1 MSTDW
6 QPPGEHDQTS
16 EPGLTPP
23 SALLAAAEAVINRV
37 LALDPEGAARLARV
51 QGQVLRVELLGFGI
65 HLFVVPEAAALRL
78 FGDYAA
84 EPDCILRATPA
95 ALLGMALAQHRED
108 EVFSG
113 AVQIDGDNGL
123 AQTIGDVCKG
133 LDIDWEEQ
141 LAALVGDNIAHQL
154 GNQAR
159 AASRWA
165 ERSRHSLQTDVRE
178 SLIEEGRFLPSE
190 TEVRDFLDGI
200 DRLRDDVERL
210 EARVERLARLQSQST
225 GTDPT

>member
-6 QPPGEHDQTS
+6 QPPGEHRQTS

-37 LALDPEGAARLARV
+37 LALDPEGAARLV
-51 QGQVLRVELLGFGI
+51 SIQGQVLRVELLGIGM
-65 HLFVVPEAAALRL
+65 HLFVVPEATALRL

-123 AQTIGDVCKG
+123 AQTIGEVFKG

-154 GNQAR
+154 GNQVR
-159 AASRWA
+159 AGSRWA
-165 ERSRHSLQTDVRE
+165 ERSGRTLQTDLRE
-178 SLIEEGRFLPSE
+178 YLIEEGRFLPSQ
-190 TEVRDFLDGI
+190 TEMQGFLDGV
-200 DRLRDDVERL
+200 DQLRDDVERL
-210 EARVERLARLQSQST
+210 EARVERLARQRSQST
-225 GTDPT
+225 GTDLT